1 MRISKI
7 KTSLLALTLITS
19 ITTVSAQKGKK
30 DKKAATETTPKNF
43 VLANEVDSVSYGI
56 GLNMSV
62 SIKKEFAEAN
72 VDAIVAGIKEGL
84 KDENTIS
91 PELLQQAV
99 AIYFKRKADAVSNE
113 KLAEAQKTLKE
124 GVAFLEA
131 NKAKEGVVT
140 TESGLQYI
148 VMKEGTGKNPSA
160 TSSVTVHYHGTTPDG
175 TVFDSSVN
183 RGQPATFGLNQVIK
197 GWTEGLQLM
206 KEGAKYKFF
215 LPNQLAYGSNPPPGG
230 VIKSLMPL
238 VFEVELIKV
247 ND

>member
-1 MRISKI
+1 MRNSIFKV
-7 KTSLLALTLITS
+7 SLLAVMLVTIATEGF
-19 ITTVSAQKGKK
+19 AQKGKT
-30 DKKAATETTPKNF
+30 DKKGAESKSKNY
-43 VLANEVDSVSYGI
+43 VLKNEVDSVSYGI

-72 VDAIVAGIKEGL
+72 VDAIIAGIKEGL

-91 PELLQQAV
+91 PEVLQQAV
-99 AIYFKRKADAVSNE
+99 AIYFKRKADAVSNL
-113 KLAEAQKTLKE
+113 KLEEAQKTLKE

-131 NKAKEGVVT
+131 NKTKEGVVT

-148 VMKEGTGKNPSA
+148 VLKEGTGRQPSA
-160 TSSVTVHYHGTTPDG
+160 TSSVTVHYHGTTPEG
-175 TVFDSSVN
+175 VVFDSSVN

-197 GWTEGLQLM
+197 GWTEGVQLM

-215 LPNQLAYGSNPPPGG
+215 IPNQMAYGSNPPPGG

-238 VFEVELIKV
+238 IFEVELIKV

>member
-19 ITTVSAQKGKK
+19 ITTVSAQKGNK
-30 DKKAATETTPKNF
+30 DKKAPAEPAKKNF

-99 AIYFKRKADAVSNE
+99 AIYFKRKADAASNL
-113 KLAEAQKTLKE
+113 KLEEAQKTLKE

>member
-1 MRISKI
+1 MRISI
-7 KTSLLALTLITS
+7 FKTSLLTAVLIAS

-30 DKKAATETTPKNF
+30 DKKVVAETTPKNF

-62 SIKKEFAEAN
+62 SIKKEFSEAN
-72 VDAIVAGIKEGL
+72 IDAIVAGIREGL
-84 KDENTIS
+84 KEENTIS
-91 PELLQQAV
+91 PEILQQTVAV
-99 AIYFKRKADAVSNE
+99 YFKRKADIVSNE
-113 KLAEAQKTLKE
+113 KIAETQKVLKE

-131 NKAKEGVVT
+131 NKTKEGVVT

-148 VMKEGTGKNPSA
+148 VLKEGTGKQPTA
-160 TSSVTVHYHGTTPDG
+160 TSNVTVHYQGTTPDG
-175 TVFDSSVN
+175 TIFDSSYN
-183 RGQPATFGLNQVIK
+183 RGEPASFGLNQVIK
-197 GWTEGLQLM
+197 GWTEGVQLM

-215 LPNQLAYGSNPPPGG
+215 IPNQMAYGSNPPPGG